1 MITRIRGKGQVTIPA
16 SVRASLRL
24 SENDL
29 VSISR
34 VGDAILLTPQPSAFE
49 GIAAKF
55 SKEAK
60 KESVTLEDLLQ
71 DLRKIR
77 RKPA

>member
-16 SVRASLRL
+16 SVRVSLKL

-29 VSISR
+29 VSIAR
-34 VGDAILLTPQPSAFE
+34 VGDAILLTPQPSDFE
-49 GIAAKF
+49 MIAAKF
-55 SKEAK
+55 SKKAK
-60 KESVTLEDLLQ
+60 KESVTLENLLQ

>member
-29 VSISR
+29 VSIAR
-34 VGDAILLTPQPSAFE
+34 VGDAILLTPQPSDFE

-55 SKEAK
+55 SKKAK
-60 KESVTLEDLLQ
+60 KESVTLENLLQ